1 MPEAVL
7 VSGSM
12 GCTST
17 RSSRGF
23 TAMISFSCC
32 GSNPRRRPS
41 PKAPGGSLLLVLLVL
56 FLEFLREQLPA
67 LVHRDVVGLAVDGR
81 VGAVD
86 HLAVLRPLLDTADLA
101 ARGRLLPPGP

>member
-12 GCTST
+12 GCTRT

-41 PKAPGGSLLLVLLVL
+41 PKAPGGSLLLALLVL
-56 FLEFLREQLPA
+56 FLEFLGNQLPA
-67 LVHRDVVGLAVDGR
+67 LVHGDVVGLAVDGR

-86 HLAVLRPLLDTADLA
+86 HLAVLGALLDLCDLA
-101 ARGRLLPPGP
+101 TRRGLL